1 MTATLVPEGRF
12 ASIAANLGSLPSAF
26 AQFQSDKD
34 GKPSILRLTFAS
46 AQAYNFKVDV
56 CFEGQ
61 SGSRQLVLS
70 IFVASIGTK
79 EYAGTIK
86 LNANVGF

>member
-12 ASIAANLGSLPSAF
+12 ANIAANLGSLPSAF

-46 AQAYNFKVDV
+46 AQAYNFKR
-56 CFEGQ
+56 E
-61 SGSRQLVLS
+61 
-70 IFVASIGTK
+70 
-79 EYAGTIK
+79 
-86 LNANVGF
+86 